1 MTNTAEVTLSARG
14 ARRGFVEMLP
24 VAIAASTFGMAF
36 GVAAAAT
43 DMGPVVALVMSVT
56 MFSGAAQFAALEIWE
71 SPLPILTLCATVFA
85 VNARHILLGAILSPW
100 LRHLPVG
107 RRYAVCAI
115 ISDPNTVYVADA
127 ARKGTLDMGLLV
139 GSGLALWIGWC
150 AGTAIGAFGGA
161 ALGDLSRF
169 GFDAVMLAYFA
180 ALALGGW
187 SGRRSAMPWI
197 AAAGVALIGAE
208 ILPTGWHIIAG
219 ALAGGLVGM
228 LAHER

>member
-1 MTNTAEVTLSARG
+1 MTDAGNVTLSARG
-14 ARRGFVEMLP
+14 AGRGFIDMLP
-24 VAIAASTFGMAF
+24 VAVAASTFGMAF
-36 GVAAAAT
+36 GVAAVAA
-43 DMGPVVALVMSVT
+43 DLGPVAALVMSAA

-100 LRHLPVG
+100 LRHLPTG
-107 RRYAVCAI
+107 RRYASCALL
-115 ISDPNTVYVADA
+115 SDPNAVYVADA
-127 ARKGTLDMGLLV
+127 ARKGNLDMGLLV

-187 SGRRSAMPWI
+187 AGRTSAMPWI
-197 AAAGVALIGAE
+197 AAAAVALVGAE
-208 ILPTGWHIIAG
+208 LLPTGWHIIAG

-228 LAHER
+228 LHHER